1 MENLK
6 PNDKITFIYAKNTA
20 FESRIPGY
28 LAEIDYEEKPIKVY
42 YHTSALHSFI
52 TLTNIALTRCNSIL
66 QGWETADAS
75 RVKREL
81 RIEKQLGKL
90 NKQIASY

>member
-1 MENLK
+1 MEN
-6 PNDKITFIYAKNTA
+6 PNPYDKITVIYAKNTA

-28 LAEIDYEEKPIKVY
+28 FVETEYDENPIKVY
-42 YHTSALHSFI
+42 YHTSALQSFT
-52 TLTNIALTRCNSIL
+52 TLTNIALTSCNAIL